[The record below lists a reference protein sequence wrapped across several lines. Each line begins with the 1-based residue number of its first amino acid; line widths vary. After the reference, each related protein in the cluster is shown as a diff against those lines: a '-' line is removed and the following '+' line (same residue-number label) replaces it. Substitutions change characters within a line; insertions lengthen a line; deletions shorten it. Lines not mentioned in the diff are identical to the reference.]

1 MKKCNLLTLLLT
13 CLLLSGS
20 LCAETKVKVTG
31 AVYTDI
37 ADDGFKKMHLRA
49 AEAELFGKDIVMKG
63 IVLQLF
69 KKGKKTPMLINSPAC
84 LYDQDAKEIKSDSK
98 ISLVFDQGKIEGR
111 GYDVFMGLNHVRIRN
126 DVKATFKIK
135 K

>member
-1 MKKCNLLTLLLT
+1 MKNARFIIFFLSSLLVSMT
-13 CLLLSGS
+13 

-98 ISLVFDQGKIEGR
+98 ISLTFDQGKIEGR
-111 GYDVFMGLNHVRIRN
+111 GYDVFMGQNHVRIRN